1 MCPRAE
7 RRWRDRSG
15 FTLVEVMVAFAVM
28 ALILGVLYR
37 SVVQTSAGASGFSAR
52 VGEEIIAQSLI
63 AEFRDRRDLR
73 DGSYAG
79 NRDGRRWTLRASL
92 MDLAP
97 QLPKG
102 LAARD
107 DAGASPAAA
116 SGGAAAPADKP
127 KPVWVA
133 QRLVLQVATGA
144 KPLRTEVVHLV
155 RLPPP
160 TRDEAR

>member
-1 MCPRAE
+1 MSRPAD
-7 RRWRDRSG
+7 RRFRDRSG

-37 SVVQTSAGASGFSAR
+37 TVVQTRAGASAFSAR
-52 VGEEIIAQSLI
+52 VGEEVIARSLL

-79 NRDGRRWTLRASL
+79 NRDGRRWTLKATV

-97 QLPKG
+97 QLPEG
-102 LAARD
+102 LAASG
-107 DAGASPAAA
+107 DARPPAGPVPGGPAAT
-116 SGGAAAPADKP
+116 ADAP
-127 KPVWVA
+127 KPVWIA

-144 KPLRTEVVHLV
+144 RPLRTEAVHLV
-155 RLPPP
+155 RVPPP
-160 TRDEAR
+160 ATDDAR

>member
-1 MCPRAE
+1 MSPPAE
-7 RRWRDRSG
+7 RRWRDTSG

-37 SVVQTSAGASGFSAR
+37 NVVQTSAGAYAFSAR
-52 VGEEIIAQSLI
+52 LGGEIVAQSLL

-92 MDLAP
+92 MDLTP

-102 LAARD
+102 LAARGE
-107 DAGASPAAA
+107 AGAPPAPGAGPAEA
-116 SGGAAAPADKP
+116 S

-144 KPLRTEVVHLV
+144 RPLQTEVVHLV
-155 RLPPP
+155 RQPPPP
-160 TRDEAR
+160 TDDAR